1 MNNHKAKIFIFV
13 SNYQPMLQR
22 VQTIWL
28 FFATAAIFSL
38 FLFPYLQVIN
48 PDGTSK
54 AVKVTGVYESIGGNI
69 VQTEPFLALTIV
81 TVILGLI
88 PFLAIFLF
96 KNRKRQMML
105 CYICIAGILGFS
117 FWMVQTAKQVLGNIT
132 LQTEN
137 YGLGVIL
144 PSLSVL
150 FVILAL
156 RGIRSDEKLIKSA
169 ERLR

>member
-1 MNNHKAKIFIFV
+1 
-13 SNYQPMLQR
+13 MLQR

-48 PDGTSK
+48 PDGSVK
-54 AVKVTGVYESIGGNI
+54 ALKVTGIYESMGGQV
-69 VQTEPFLALTIV
+69 VQTEAFLGLTIA
-81 TVILGLI
+81 TGILGLI
-88 PFLAIFLF
+88 PFINIFLF
-96 KNRKRQMML
+96 KNRKRQIIM
-105 CYICIAGILGFS
+105 CYLTIAGLLGFS
-117 FWMVQTAKQVLGNIT
+117 FWLVQTAKLALGNIT
-132 LQTEN
+132 LHSEN

-156 RGIRSDEKLIKSA
+156 RGIRKDEKLIKSA
-169 ERLR
+169 DRLR

>member
-1 MNNHKAKIFIFV
+1 
-13 SNYQPMLQR
+13 MLQR
-22 VQTIWL
+22 VQTVWL

-54 AVKVTGVYESIGGNI
+54 VVKVTGVYQSMDGVI
-69 VQTEPFLALTIV
+69 VQTEPFLALTIL
-81 TVILGLI
+81 TVLLGLI
-88 PFLAIFLF
+88 PFLTIFIF
-96 KNRKRQMML
+96 KNRKRQIIL
-105 CYICIAGILGFS
+105 CYTCIAGILGFS
-117 FWMVQTAKQVLGNIT
+117 FWMVQTAKAVLGNIT

-144 PSLSVL
+144 PSLAVL

-156 RGIRSDEKLIKSA
+156 RGIRNDEKLIKSA
-169 ERLR
+169 DRLR